1 MGQIRSLF
9 RNLAQRCRCSSG
21 QQETESITMETVGDS
36 KVTDGA
42 LTDVSRIDGDWK
54 LTDYEIERLAREME
68 ARKLESIAIADLGI
82 GIETV
87 NNLKVIRQNDC
98 VAFNRYL
105 LVLWRNMNQGID
117 QVKVRLSCQN
127 FGDILR
133 NSYL

>member
-1 MGQIRSLF
+1 
-9 RNLAQRCRCSSG
+9 
-21 QQETESITMETVGDS
+21 METVGDS
-36 KVTDGA
+36 KVTVGA
-42 LTDVSRIDGDWK
+42 LTDVSRIAGDWK

-98 VAFNRYL
+98 VAFNRDL
-105 LVLWRNMNQGID
+105 LVMWRNMNQGID